1 MNPRQ
6 ITFWPPLG
14 EHMRF
19 LVLGV
24 SGGLLYIFMETRKE
38 FFSVLYST
46 NALSVDHFPA
56 LEAIHF
62 SHEPN
67 CKLPQFSFQ
76 LAPQWLPPKLLPSR
90 EGNRS
95 LRDRKKRNQPLLA
108 SLSPANATRRDDRI
122 YVCVGRLLGPP
133 RLGAPNKCSSVDTNY
148 KKIWL
153 GEAEILEIVRVS

>member
-1 MNPRQ
+1 MVPRP

-19 LVLGV
+19 LVFGV
-24 SGGLLYIFMETRKE
+24 SGGLLYIFLKTLKQ
-38 FFSVLYST
+38 FSSVLYST
-46 NALSVDHFPA
+46 NALSVDHFPT

-67 CKLPQFSFQ
+67 CKLPQFPFQ
-76 LAPQWLPPKLLPSR
+76 LARQWLSPKLLPSR

-108 SLSPANATRRDDRI
+108 LSSPANATRREVRI
-122 YVCVGRLLGPP
+122 YVCVRRLLAPP
-133 RLGAPNKCSSVDTNY
+133 HLRAPNKCSSVETYY

-153 GEAEILEIVRVS
+153 DEAKILEIVRVS